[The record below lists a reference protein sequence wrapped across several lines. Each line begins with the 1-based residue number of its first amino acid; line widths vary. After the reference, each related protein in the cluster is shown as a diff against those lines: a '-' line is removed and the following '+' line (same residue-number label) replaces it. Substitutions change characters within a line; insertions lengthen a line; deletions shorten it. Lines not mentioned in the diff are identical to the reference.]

1 MGILKTRAT
10 DSRRTREGDNISGS
24 GHNATERALHFAVQP
39 WASSG
44 ASGIPRVRRAPHI
57 WRRIPGEDRKPGR
70 AGRPGVHANGTEDPV
85 DYGKDID
92 RPAAEAIL
100 AVPSPGAEVVVGWGV
115 GAERWT

>member
-1 MGILKTRAT
+1 
-10 DSRRTREGDNISGS
+10 
-24 GHNATERALHFAVQP
+24 
-39 WASSG
+39 
-44 ASGIPRVRRAPHI
+44 
-57 WRRIPGEDRKPGR
+57 
-70 AGRPGVHANGTEDPV
+70 VHANGTEDPV